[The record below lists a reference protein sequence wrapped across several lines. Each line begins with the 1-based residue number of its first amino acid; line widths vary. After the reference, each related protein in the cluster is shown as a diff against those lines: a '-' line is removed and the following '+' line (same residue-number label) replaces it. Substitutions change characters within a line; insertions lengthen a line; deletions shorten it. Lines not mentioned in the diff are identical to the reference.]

1 MVKVKQYSGE
11 EGNQGVTQKIY
22 TEVEHSSGVR
32 AYGGDDGELIIEKS
46 GGTMIAGYAPGH
58 WASFTVDS

>member
-22 TEVEHSSGVR
+22 TEVEHSDGLS
-32 AYGGDDGELIIEKS
+32 AMGGDAGELIIDGA
-46 GGTMIAGYAPGH
+46 GGKMIAGYAAGH
-58 WASFTVDS
+58 WASFTVDP